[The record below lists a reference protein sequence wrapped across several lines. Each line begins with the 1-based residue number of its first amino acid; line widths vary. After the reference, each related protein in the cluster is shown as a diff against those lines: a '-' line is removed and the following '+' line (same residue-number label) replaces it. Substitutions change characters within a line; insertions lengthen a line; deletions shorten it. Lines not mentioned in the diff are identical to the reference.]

1 MHNEP
6 AWIGPMLHLPS
17 DRLSELGDSL
27 PTADER
33 AHLDACA
40 VCAREWDAYRA
51 LTSLAASSRGGAAS
65 RGAVTPLPLTR
76 WETLAP
82 VLRAEGLIAPRHKGA
97 VLRWSTRVAAAVLL
111 FVSGAAVGRTTLAG
125 DGRTP
130 VALGEAG
137 LPLSANPVSDTLP
150 RFGTRDEALAVLDR
164 ASRDFQQASAY
175 LGEREAQLEDI
186 DSSSV
191 YRTRLAALDDVMK
204 ATRDA
209 MYEAPHDPVINR
221 YYLATLGAREAT
233 LRQLNTA
240 LPVGTQ
246 LSRY

>member
-1 MHNEP
+1 MHSEP
-6 AWIGPMLHLPS
+6 AWIEAMSHLPS

-27 PTADER
+27 PTAEER

-40 VCAREWDAYRA
+40 LCAREWGAYRSLA
-51 LTSLAASSRGGAAS
+51 SLAASSREGDSARHG
-65 RGAVTPLPLTR
+65 VTALPLTR
-76 WETLAP
+76 WEALAP
-82 VLRAEGLIAPRHKGA
+82 VLRAEGLIAPRA
-97 VLRWSTRVAAAVLL
+97 VSRGWRASTGVAAALLL
-111 FVSGAAVGRTTLAG
+111 FVTGAAVGRTLAN
-125 DGRTP
+125 GRPTP
-130 VALGEAG
+130 VAVGEG
-137 LPLSANPVSDTLP
+137 GMPLSANPVSDTLL
-150 RFGTRDEALAVLDR
+150 RFGTREEALAVLDR
-164 ASRDFQQASAY
+164 SSRDFQQASAY
-175 LGEREAQLEDI
+175 LGEREAQLEEV

-204 ATRDA
+204 ATRAA